1 VIGEE
6 TADATLELASKVTG
20 ALATQGVETV
30 VIGALAMAAHRYARA
45 TEDLDLAV
53 AVEPSQMRV
62 LAQVLRGTGLE
73 VELREPDPQD
83 PLGGV
88 MDIHAPGADR
98 VHVVNFDNSPAGGF
112 PRLVRDA
119 LASSMPLEPGS
130 NLRITGL
137 FPLIGF
143 KLYAG
148 GEGSRSDLQHL
159 LKRNEPV
166 DLPAL
171 RTWCA
176 ERRLSRQLEDVLA
189 GIVVG

>member
-1 VIGEE
+1 MSGGD
-6 TADATLELASKVTG
+6 TADATFDLASKVTA
-20 ALATQGVETV
+20 ALEAQGVQAV

-53 AVEPSQMRV
+53 AVEPHRMRA
-62 LAQVLRGTGLE
+62 LAGVLREAGLE
-73 VELREPDPQD
+73 VELREADPQD

-98 VHVVNFDNSPAGGF
+98 VQVVNFDNSPAGGF

-119 LASSMPLEPGS
+119 LATSTPLEPGS

-148 GEGSRSDLQHL
+148 GAKSRADLQAL

-171 RTWCA
+171 RSWCA
-176 ERRLSRQLEDVLA
+176 ERRLSRELEDVLR
-189 GIVVG
+189 GIVAG